1 MEIILKRIARK
12 DAYTIGHL
20 YILKD
25 GEVTRKVNCA
35 MMNPHLKRWFTSTFD
50 HGLLKGETY
59 FCDTL
64 EPTWR
69 NLLGVELKPEEEN
82 VRLGRVSGKK
92 AQKMKGATAIP
103 EGTYPVLVTKSP
115 RFKEWLPYVQGVPGF
130 EGIRI
135 HVGNEPK
142 DTQGGIL
149 VGENKV
155 KGMVVNSRIWLH
167 RLMQRI
173 SEAKERDEA
182 IWLTIV

>member
-12 DAYTIGHL
+12 DSYTIGHL

-92 AQKMKGATAIP
+92 AQKMKGVTAIP

-115 RFKEWLPYVQGVPGF
+115 RFK
-130 EGIRI
+130 
-135 HVGNEPK
+135 
-142 DTQGGIL
+142 
-149 VGENKV
+149 
-155 KGMVVNSRIWLH
+155 
-167 RLMQRI
+167 
-173 SEAKERDEA
+173 
-182 IWLTIV
+182 

>member
-69 NLLGVELKPEEEN
+69 NLLGVELKPEERMGDWDVCR
-82 VRLGRVSGKK
+82 VRR
-92 AQKMKGATAIP
+92 
-103 EGTYPVLVTKSP
+103 
-115 RFKEWLPYVQGVPGF
+115 R
-130 EGIRI
+130 R
-135 HVGNEPK
+135 
-142 DTQGGIL
+142 
-149 VGENKV
+149 
-155 KGMVVNSRIWLH
+155 R
-167 RLMQRI
+167 
-173 SEAKERDEA
+173 
-182 IWLTIV
+182 